1 MNKDLF
7 SRLLDY
13 YQIDE
18 TEYQQLI
25 APVNVSNFA
34 LGHRFDHIDEAIKLV
49 NEVMNNKGKILIY
62 GDYDADGIMGT
73 SILVKMFA
81 YKNYHVDYYIPSR
94 YVDGYGL
101 TLNQAI
107 KAVENKVDLLI
118 CVDNGVSAF
127 EGIKYLKDNGVKVLV
142 LDHHEIQEELPLAD
156 EILHPTFDHFG
167 ETASSGAFVA
177 FNFSREFLGYF
188 DKYLSILASISLISD
203 MMPMRDYNRYLMRL
217 SIENYIE
224 GEFLQIDLLKENE
237 PFDEITIG
245 MKIAPKINSVGRLY
259 EDNSA
264 NDLVKFFIS
273 DNKDEIL
280 HYINWINE
288 ANEHRKNVSKDFKEE
303 DIVVDENTKAI
314 VYVTDAKEG
323 ILGLIANNLLN
334 KYNLPVIVLSK
345 GLEEGTYK
353 GSARGIPGFSVVDAF
368 KYAEDYVLKA
378 GGHTLAGGCTIK
390 EECLEQ
396 FKNKFI
402 EFANN
407 TPLQIVEEKKTIDL
421 NLNEINLDNYRLVKS
436 FSPFGENWPNP
447 LFKLHNIST
456 RSLFFSKNKEH
467 IITQIGQRSK
477 IVGFNFPA
485 DEVRQTQFIDMIGTL
500 RTSVYLNITSVEFFI
515 KEIKK

>member
-34 LGHRFDHIDEAIKLV
+34 FGHRFDHIDAAIKLV

-177 FNFSREFLGYF
+177 FNFSREFLGYQ
-188 DKYLSILASISLISD
+188 YS
-203 MMPMRDYNRYLMRL
+203 P
-217 SIENYIE
+217 
-224 GEFLQIDLLKENE
+224 
-237 PFDEITIG
+237 
-245 MKIAPKINSVGRLY
+245 
-259 EDNSA
+259 
-264 NDLVKFFIS
+264 
-273 DNKDEIL
+273 
-280 HYINWINE
+280 
-288 ANEHRKNVSKDFKEE
+288 
-303 DIVVDENTKAI
+303 
-314 VYVTDAKEG
+314 
-323 ILGLIANNLLN
+323 
-334 KYNLPVIVLSK
+334 
-345 GLEEGTYK
+345 
-353 GSARGIPGFSVVDAF
+353 
-368 KYAEDYVLKA
+368 
-378 GGHTLAGGCTIK
+378 
-390 EECLEQ
+390 Q
-396 FKNKFI
+396 F
-402 EFANN
+402 
-407 TPLQIVEEKKTIDL
+407 P
-421 NLNEINLDNYRLVKS
+421 
-436 FSPFGENWPNP
+436 
-447 LFKLHNIST
+447 
-456 RSLFFSKNKEH
+456 
-467 IITQIGQRSK
+467 
-477 IVGFNFPA
+477 
-485 DEVRQTQFIDMIGTL
+485 
-500 RTSVYLNITSVEFFI
+500 
-515 KEIKK
+515 